1 MRSRTAILSIVAA
14 SALLLAGCAAESTSP
29 SKPTDKAPEV
39 VASSV
44 TDPAA
49 VGERVGADDL
59 QLEVWSG
66 IIPNETLGEAGA
78 GHQWVT
84 ANVGQWVTAEGVA
97 AADVAPVLR
106 STADE
111 SFSAEGVANQYMD
124 FELAPGKSYT
134 FVWNYQV
141 PDELVDPATLVLCVG
156 EGDEGCSLLAE

>member
-14 SALLLAGCAAESTSP
+14 SALLLAGCAAESPSS
-29 SKPTDKAPEV
+29 SKPADKGTEI

-44 TDPAA
+44 TEPAA
-49 VGERVGADDL
+49 VGERVGAEDRT
-59 QLEVWSG
+59 LEVWSG
-66 IIPNETLGEAGA
+66 IIPNETLGEAEA

-84 ANVGQWVTAEGVA
+84 ANVGQWVSEEVG

-111 SFSAEGVANQYMD
+111 TFSAEGVANQYMD

>member
-1 MRSRTAILSIVAA
+1 MRSRTAVLSIIAA
-14 SALLLAGCAAESTSP
+14 SALLLAGCASESETS
-29 SKPTDKAPEV
+29 SKPAEKGTEV
-39 VASSV
+39 VTSSI
-44 TDPAA
+44 TEPAA
-49 VGERVGADDL
+49 VGERVGAEDL
-59 QLEVWSG
+59 MLEVWSG
-66 IIPNETLGEAGA
+66 IIPNETLGEAEA

-84 ANVGQWVTAEGVA
+84 ANVGQWVSEEGFA

-156 EGDEGCSLLAE
+156 EGDEGCSLLAD